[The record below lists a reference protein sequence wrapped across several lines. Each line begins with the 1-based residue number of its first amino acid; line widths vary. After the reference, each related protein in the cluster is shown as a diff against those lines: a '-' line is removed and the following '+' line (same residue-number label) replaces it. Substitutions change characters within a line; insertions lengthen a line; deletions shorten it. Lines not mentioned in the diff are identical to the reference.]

1 MSPNYALILLF
12 LSSVRKMIEL
22 NFFLRIKVFNL
33 VSIVFQSEQN
43 GDLVFDDMG
52 LDDPLDDENPQ
63 LHNLLEAEDVM
74 MQEPSTFGR
83 VRSMLMGWFGGRDDD
98 VASAAADSDEAAAAD
113 ATHRVRRSLPLRKG
127 LKGKRRKVKR
137 QPGKQGRRRRLIDD
151 DDDDS
156 SGGDTLDGPKDLT
169 DIFSGDNKPI
179 TRPQPPFTG
188 KPCKFCTS
196 QQFFQFLS

>member
-1 MSPNYALILLF
+1 M
-12 LSSVRKMIEL
+12 L
-22 NFFLRIKVFNL
+22 NFVVIL
-33 VSIVFQSEQN
+33 FQSEQN

-98 VASAAADSDEAAAAD
+98 AAAAADSNEAASAET
-113 ATHRVRRSLPLRKG
+113 THRVRRSALIHKG
-127 LKGKRRKVKR
+127 PKGKRRKVKR
-137 QPGKQGRRRRLIDD
+137 QPGKQGRRRRVIPDD

-156 SGGDTLDGPKDLT
+156 SGSDTLDGPKDF
-169 DIFSGDNKPI
+169 FSGDGKPV
-179 TRPQPPFTG
+179 TRPPPPFTG
-188 KPCKFCTS
+188 KPCELRTRG
-196 QQFFQFLS
+196 